1 MTYDRVVGLGL
12 CVVDHSYLVSGLN
25 AGLVRTRFSQR
36 LVAPGGMAGNA
47 MAQAAALG
55 CRSHMLTA
63 LGDDDEGRFVRR
75 ALRRAGV
82 KTQHVVSTPQMQ
94 TTVAVVLVD
103 RRTGERR
110 FIVPDRRGLEARAP
124 DFELSL
130 IGPRTLLLIDGH
142 FPQQALRAVRRAREV
157 GATVIAD
164 FYQPRPGVKR
174 LLRDVDH
181 AIVPLEYVEA
191 CGYPSPRAALA
202 DLARCTRD
210 RPVVTLGRRGGI
222 HVDGRRVRRFRAHP
236 TRVVDT
242 TGAGDAFHGAFSAGL
257 YYGLAF
263 EEALDLGARAAAL
276 CCSALGATGRLM
288 TRAEAPPALRCAAG
302 PGSRGR

>member
-1 MTYDRVVGLGL
+1 MAYDRIVGLGL
-12 CVVDHSYLVSGLN
+12 SVVDHSYLVNGLD
-25 AGLVRTRFSQR
+25 AGEVRTRFSER

-55 CRSHMLTA
+55 CRAHMLTA
-63 LGDDDEGRFVRR
+63 LGDDEEGRFVRR

-82 KTQHVVSTPQMQ
+82 QTRHVVSTPRIA

-103 RRTGERR
+103 RRSGERR

-124 DFELSL
+124 DFDLSS
-130 IGPRTLLLIDGH
+130 IGPRTLLLVDGH
-142 FPQQALRAVRRAREV
+142 FPKQALRAVRRAREV

-164 FYQPRPGVKR
+164 FYQPRPGIR
-174 LLRDVDH
+174 PMLPHVDH

-191 CGYPSPRAALA
+191 CGYESPRAALH
-202 DLARCTRD
+202 DLARRTRG
-210 RPVVTLGRRGGI
+210 RPVVTEGRRGGI
-222 HVDGRRVRRFRAHP
+222 HLVGRRVRRYRAHR

-242 TGAGDAFHGAFSAGL
+242 TGAGDAFHGAFAAGL

-263 EEALDLGARAAAL
+263 EEALDLAARAAAL
-276 CCSALGATGRLM
+276 CCTALGATGRLM
-288 TRAEAPPALRCAAG
+288 TRAEAPYGLRRAAG
-302 PGSRGR
+302 SGSRGR